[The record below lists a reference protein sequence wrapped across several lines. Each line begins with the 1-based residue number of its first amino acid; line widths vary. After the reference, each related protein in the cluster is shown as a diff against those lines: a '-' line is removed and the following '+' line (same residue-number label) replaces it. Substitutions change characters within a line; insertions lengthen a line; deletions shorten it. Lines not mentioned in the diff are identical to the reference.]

1 MEIIIWI
8 ALILIVGK
16 VILKATR
23 PDINRAVNKKAAE
36 YWDNL
41 RDYF

>member
-1 MEIIIWI
+1 MEIIIWV

-23 PDINRAVNKKAAE
+23 PDINRALDVKLKE

-41 RDYF
+41 RNYF